1 MGSSQSKSVA
11 VAYMLALGSHG
22 IVDVIAH
29 RSGNSILSRPAFL
42 GRKHVKQE
50 FGINA
55 IQLIR
60 GGDDD
65 EAAASD
71 TTVLDPPPPPPPPST
86 ESDDGPSLDEKVNA
100 AMRKLG
106 LSPPDVDDGEQGEC
120 KDGVCPMPDAPSA
133 ESEAATQQKEQ
144 SATTTTSSTE
154 KSNIDPHDL
163 AREMAEEYN
172 VDPVLAMAAIGGT
185 STFEGDQRVYH
196 PDAARQMIQ
205 YELDLINQIPEDSDD
220 VKQLVSEGYDAFL
233 CRRALAFAE
242 GNMDDARAILI
253 ADKLDAEEAAAE
265 EAAAAAAN
273 AGDDEDAEYLAQLRA
288 ERQASEPPAM
298 VEVKTNFDPAAAAG
312 TVGGVGAG
320 GAAAAPPK
328 NTAAP
333 PQGMPPP
340 AAKEKV
346 VFEATTAQIQELV
359 LESDVPVL
367 LDIHAEW

>member
-1 MGSSQSKSVA
+1 MGSTQSKSLA
-11 VAYMLALGSHG
+11 VAYVLALGSHG
-22 IVDVIAH
+22 IFDVNAH
-29 RSGNSILSRPAFL
+29 TNGGSISSRPAFL
-42 GRKHVKQE
+42 GGRHVKQE
-50 FGINA
+50 FGINL
-55 IQLIR
+55 IQHIR
-60 GGDDD
+60 GGDEE
-65 EAAASD
+65 EASAASD
-71 TTVLDPPPPPPPPST
+71 TTVLDPPPPPPPPASA
-86 ESDDGPSLDEKVNA
+86 ESDDGPTLDEKVNA

-106 LSPPDVDDGEQGEC
+106 LSPPDVDEDGDQGEC
-120 KDGVCPMPDAPSA
+120 KDGVCPMPDAPTA
-133 ESEAATQQKEQ
+133 ESEATTQQEEQ
-144 SATTTTSSTE
+144 SATTATASSTE
-154 KSNIDPHDL
+154 KSNINPHEL
-163 AREMAEEYN
+163 AKEMAEEYN

-220 VKQLVSEGYDAFL
+220 VKQLESEGYDSFL

-265 EAAAAAAN
+265 EAAAAAAAN
-273 AGDDEDAEYLAQLRA
+273 DDEDAEYLAQLRA
-288 ERQASEPPAM
+288 ERQASEAPAM
-298 VEVKTNFDPAAAAG
+298 VEVKTNFDPTAAG
-312 TVGGVGAG
+312 GSVGGVAAG
-320 GAAAAPPK
+320 GGAPK